1 MAVVAIQGFDTKQ
14 NKSVYTAACLAGMIS
29 MQSTQ
34 KTLILQFI
42 NSTDRGAELFLNGVR
57 HDDDG
62 LLTSSTGMD
71 TLLEASVN
79 GNEISSDDFSEKCDN
94 ILKAKNKLDVAGV
107 TKTTSFLLQ
116 LIERKEEI
124 SNLFDNANDIYDNVI
139 EVLPTLSDDNRDI
152 VEYLNGFADVSI
164 YCRRQGNHKKI
175 KDIFGKK
182 IVYLFSDFDSSSK
195 FGLRDAKKEITTDR
209 HEQVLKI
216 ESCRG
221 ALDAAQE
228 GRLIYFIRD
237 NKDAD
242 GNDVNTIWVRDLKE
256 VIDVVFEG
264 RIPDKEPEWAR
275 TTYVAGKE
283 YEEMKKGVP
292 EANKETKKSG
302 GLFGGLF
309 GKKKAKEEEAPV
321 TQPVSDKDGS
331 SDTSD
336 SSKNPIDDGF
346 VMQLSS
352 IGGSSSVKDLSLD
365 ENGDDDS
372 GPENPAPV
380 TSGETI
386 FKDLGALDDQTAAE
400 EPEEI
405 ETLVLPEMKPVSEEA
420 EMPADTSDNAAPEAE
435 KMAAEPV
442 PSPAEAAITVPE
454 FTHEPES
461 AQVMP
466 PDPDI
471 ITNDR
476 IEQIKCDIAGIE
488 NSLELARADETDAK
502 IRFDNAQKELSASA
516 DALRQ
521 AEDAIKH
528 EEYNLSR
535 KEAELV
541 AETEAEK
548 ERRRKAEAKRKMM
561 ELNADVSIRESSAE
575 EKQKD
580 TKSKILDYAASLKE
594 YAQAKMQ
601 AASFLNDN
609 KDLTDD
615 SVQQS
620 GKLSPAEAL
629 NIAEQLLSIAE
640 KVENPDY
647 NPAESI
653 KNVVNGAQASAQASP
668 KAEETE
674 STVPAPAEASSEV
687 ADSDSAEPD
696 DTEDGTE
703 DSVDEKPFLM
713 PESGNIYRGMDKAE

>member
-139 EVLPTLSDDNRDI
+139 EVLPALSDDNRDI

-292 EANKETKKSG
+292 ESDKEPKKSG

-309 GKKKAKEEEAPV
+309 GKKKTKEEDVPVVQEMPKEEADI
-321 TQPVSDKDGS
+321 SDGS
-331 SDTSD
+331 
-336 SSKNPIDDGF
+336 NGPEDDGF
-346 VMQLSS
+346 VMPLSS
-352 IGGSSSVKDLSLD
+352 IGSPSSVKDLSLD
-365 ENGDDDS
+365 EDGGEDDS
-372 GPENPAPV
+372 SKIPV
-380 TSGETI
+380 SVASGETI
-386 FKDLGALDDQTAAE
+386 FKDLGTLDEQEAEDEESAEASAEVPVLETVPDTVIPATKE
-400 EPEEI
+400 EPVEEL
-405 ETLVLPEMKPVSEEA
+405 TPKP
-420 EMPADTSDNAAPEAE
+420 
-435 KMAAEPV
+435 EPV
-442 PSPAEAAITVPE
+442 
-454 FTHEPES
+454 
-461 AQVMP
+461 Q
-466 PDPDI
+466 DPNV
-471 ITNDR
+471 ITNAT
-476 IEQIKCDIAGIE
+476 IEQIKNDIAGIE
-488 NSLELARADETDAK
+488 NNLEIARADETDAK
-502 IRFDNAQKELSASA
+502 IRFDNAQRELSASA

-521 AEDAIKH
+521 AEDAIKR
-528 EEYNLSR
+528 EEDNLSQ

-575 EKQKD
+575 KKQQD
-580 TKSKILDYAASLKE
+580 TKSKILEYAASLKE
-594 YAQAKMQ
+594 YAEAKMQ

-609 KDLTDD
+609 KDLSDG
-615 SVQQS
+615 SVEQS

-629 NIAEQLLSIAE
+629 NIANQLLAIAA
-640 KVENPDY
+640 KVENPNY

-653 KNVVNGAQASAQASP
+653 KNVVDGAQATAQNNQ
-668 KAEETE
+668 KATVEPNITVSEPEE
-674 STVPAPAEASSEV
+674 APDV
-687 ADSDSAEPD
+687 KTDSD
-696 DTEDGTE
+696 DTEMGNGTVE
-703 DSVDEKPFLM
+703 DTGNKPFLM
-713 PESGNIYRGMDKAE
+713 LGSDTIYRGMDKAE